1 MPAAFPTSVK
11 VFTTK
16 TNLVD
21 IVEDTDMNSVQAE
34 IFAIE
39 TALGPGVQASTVYTT
54 ATTVKQRLGFVEADA
69 STAAG
74 YFGEGGTVTQSQ
86 VVGLVAALAELT
98 SLSVF
103 DSYEATVTAALN
115 TLASDVTAT
124 LAVQTAS
131 WGGWLHFAKLNVGG
145 DATVIPTSTS
155 WQNALMSN
163 PLPLTGS
170 GVGDTPYDNA
180 GYGGYSYYPSYY
192 DYPGSGYY
200 PLASSLASGLP
211 GPTVPVCGLPI
222 GIAGSDPSA
231 IWALSATVEWGR
243 DTPTGYST
251 GVRIQQTWVNSSGT
265 REYVTLA
272 SHIMDVDND
281 TYVASGGFDAG
292 QGTRAV
298 SWTGRLDP
306 SAGGSATGLSHVI
319 VQVFQNSGQSQE
331 ILIEGEGTSHFTAT
345 RIPFSLAT
353 RYGSGGVGYAA
364 TDITV

>member
-131 WGGWLHFAKLNVGG
+131 WGGWLNFAFET
-145 DATVIPTSTS
+145 DIPTSTS

-163 PLPLTGS
+163 PLPLTG
-170 GVGDTPYDNA
+170 GGAGDTPYDNA
-180 GYGGYSYYPSYY
+180 EGYGGYSYYPRYY

-222 GIAGSDPSA
+222 GVAGSDPSA
-231 IWALSATVEWGR
+231 IWALSATVEWAR
-243 DTPTGYST
+243 IANTGYST

-272 SHIMDVDND
+272 SHIMDVDGYTYLLSDD
-281 TYVASGGFDAG
+281 TNVG

-306 SAGGSATGLSHVI
+306 SAGGYATGLSHVI
-319 VQVFQNSGQSQE
+319 VQVFQNSGSTQE
-331 ILIEGEGTSHFTAT
+331 IVLEGVGTSHFTAT

-353 RYGSGGVGYAA
+353 PYGSGGVGYAA

>member
-131 WGGWLHFAKLNVGG
+131 WGGWLNFAFET
-145 DATVIPTSTS
+145 DIPTSTS

-163 PLPLTGS
+163 PLPLTG
-170 GVGDTPYDNA
+170 GGAGDTPYDNA
-180 GYGGYSYYPSYY
+180 GYGYPYYPRYY

-222 GIAGSDPSA
+222 GVAGSDPSA
-231 IWALSATVEWGR
+231 IWALSATVEWGL
-243 DTPTGYST
+243 DDKTGYST
-251 GVRIQQTWVNSSGT
+251 GVRIRQTWVNSSGT

-272 SHIMDVDND
+272 SHIMDVDSL
-281 TYVASGGFDAG
+281 TYTLSGPYDG
-292 QGTRAV
+292 QGTRTV

-331 ILIEGEGTSHFTAT
+331 ILIEGDGTSHFTAT